1 VPFPYNIILG
11 RDTALPWTLDHLGA
25 IGIDTAV
32 PAVIRYSSGVH
43 RIFVGEKHSRP
54 YPIDISEIL
63 NANASPL

>member
-1 VPFPYNIILG
+1 MPFPYNITVG
-11 RDTALPWTLDHLGA
+11 RDTALPSPLYHSGA
-25 IGIDTAV
+25 TGINI
-32 PAVIRYSSGVH
+32 IRYSSGVH